1 MTETAHAIEHHRDD
15 EGTRLGFWLFLYTE
29 LFLFAAFFLIYAVYR
44 SANLEDFKLAAASL
58 NTTIGAVN
66 TVILLTS
73 SLTMVLSLDAM
84 KNGSAKLAKIFLM
97 VTVALGTAFLVIKGF
112 EWSAKFEHHL
122 FLQTAK
128 GIAAGAGSPLLNPGA
143 EMLPTGQVL
152 FYGLYFIMTGIH
164 ALHIVIGGVWMLIVY
179 FWISKGSISQ
189 DNHGVLERCGLY
201 WHLVDVIWIFLFPLY
216 YLVA

>member
-1 MTETAHAIEHHRDD
+1 MTDTAHAMEHHRDD

-29 LFLFAAFFLIYAVYR
+29 LFLFAAFFLVYAVYR
-44 SANLEDFKLAAASL
+44 AAHVEEFKLAAENL

-66 TVILLTS
+66 TIILLTS
-73 SLTMVLSLDAM
+73 SLTMVLSLDAL
-84 KNGSAKLAKIFLM
+84 KSGSVKLAKLFLM
-97 VTVALGTAFLVIKGF
+97 VTVGLGLAFLVIKGF

-128 GIAAGAGSPLLNPGA
+128 GIAAGEGSPLLNPGP
-143 EMLPTGQVL
+143 EMLPSGQVL
-152 FYGLYFIMTGIH
+152 FFGLYFIMTGIH
-164 ALHIVIGGVWMLIVY
+164 ALHIIIGGVWMLLVY

-201 WHLVDVIWIFLFPLY
+201 WHIVDVIWIFLFPLY

>member
-1 MTETAHAIEHHRDD
+1 MTEAAHAVEHHRDD

-44 SANLEDFKLAAASL
+44 SAHLEEFKLAAHSL

-66 TVILLTS
+66 TIILLTS
-73 SLTMVLSLDAM
+73 SLTMVLSLDAL
-84 KNGSAKLAKIFLM
+84 KSGAKKLSKVFLM
-97 VTVALGTAFLVIKGF
+97 VTVALGLAFLVIKGF
-112 EWSAKFEHHL
+112 EWSAKFEHDL

-128 GIAAGAGSPLLNPGA
+128 GIAAGQGSPLLNPGA

-164 ALHIVIGGVWMLIVY
+164 ALHIIIGGVWMLIVY
-179 FWISKGSISQ
+179 FWISKDAISQ

-201 WHLVDVIWIFLFPLY
+201 WHIVDVIWIFLFPLY

>member
-1 MTETAHAIEHHRDD
+1 MTDTAHPIEHHRDD

-44 SANLEDFKLAAASL
+44 SANLEDFKLAADSL

-73 SLTMVLSLDAM
+73 SLTMVLSLDAL
-84 KNGSAKLAKIFLM
+84 KKGAVKLAKIFLLL
-97 VTVALGTAFLVIKGF
+97 TIGLGLAFLVIKGF
-112 EWSAKFEHHL
+112 EWSAKFHHDL
-122 FLQTAK
+122 FLQTAR
-128 GIAAGAGSPLLNPGA
+128 GIAEGEGSPLLNPGPD
-143 EMLPTGQVL
+143 MLPTGQVL
-152 FYGLYFIMTGIH
+152 FYGLYFIMTGTH
-164 ALHIVIGGVWMLIVY
+164 ALHIVIGAVWMFIVY
-179 FWISKGSISQ
+179 FWISKESISQ

>member
-1 MTETAHAIEHHRDD
+1 MTDTAHAIEHHRDD

-97 VTVALGTAFLVIKGF
+97 ATVALGAAFLVIKGF
-112 EWSAKFEHHL
+112 EWGAKFDHDL

-164 ALHIVIGGVWMLIVY
+164 ALHIIIGAAWMLIVY